1 LIGSLKEGVTNALAN
16 RVQEAHSARLLC
28 S

>member
-1 LIGSLKEGVTNALAN
+1 VKEGVSNASAN
-16 RVQEAHSARLLC
+16 RVQEAHSARPLF